1 MHSPRDN
8 HKDLRARLQAL
19 PKIDL
24 HRHLEGS
31 LRLESLVEIASQNG
45 LGLQARDIE
54 ELRPLVQMTEN
65 DHDYHDFLAKFYIL
79 RRFYQ
84 SPEAVSRLAY
94 EVVADAAADNV
105 KYLELRFTPM
115 ALAKAQN
122 FPLEDVA
129 DWVIEAVNRAQ
140 ADYDIQV
147 RLIASFNRHE
157 PMEIGRR
164 VTRIAA
170 DRRGKGIAGLD
181 LAGDE
186 VNFGTAEYAPLFA
199 DARAAGL
206 GITIHAGEW
215 NGPEVVRVAIEELGA
230 SRIGHGVRIVE
241 DAGVVQLALER
252 EATFEVCVTSNVQSG
267 AVRRLA
273 DHPLRDLYS
282 LCLRTTINTDDPS
295 ISDVT
300 LTDEYQIAVEAL
312 GFQFEDIK
320 QTILTAAESAFL
332 PPAEKAGLVARF
344 CAMLNSSLP
353 LPA

>member
-1 MHSPRDN
+1 MRSPRDN
-8 HKDLRARLQAL
+8 HKDLRARLKAL

-31 LRLESLVEIASQNG
+31 LRLESLAEIASQNG
-45 LGLQARDIE
+45 LGLQAGDLE
-54 ELRPLVQMTEN
+54 ELRPLVQMTER
-65 DHDYHDFLAKFYIL
+65 DHDYRDFLGKFDML

-140 ADYDIQV
+140 ADHDIQV

-164 VTRIAA
+164 VTQIAA
-170 DRRGKGIAGLD
+170 DRRRKGIAGLD

-199 DARAAGL
+199 EARAAGL

-215 NGPEVVRVAIEELGA
+215 NGPDVVRVAIEELGA

-252 EATFEVCVTSNVQSG
+252 GATFEVCVTSNVQSG

-282 LCLRTTINTDDPS
+282 RCLRTTINTDDPS

-300 LTDEYQIAVEAL
+300 LTDEYQVAVEVL
-312 GFQFEDIK
+312 GFQVEDIK
-320 QTILTAAESAFL
+320 HTIRTAAEGAFL

-344 CAMLNSSLP
+344 CAMLNCSP
-353 LPA
+353 PFPA